1 MKVKKW
7 VTQDFPMVEES
18 ATVRECLHRMRQY
31 QTNECIVKDREGH
44 FRGVVNKEDLLDL
57 DLDSSVFNKVSL
69 PNFFVH
75 EEDNITHALLLFL
88 EHQEPYLPVVD
99 EEMRLKGAVSLH
111 DFLEALIEAL
121 AMDVPGI
128 RFSVLLEDKPGELR
142 KVVDALALS
151 NINILSVIT
160 TRSGDGKREVLIKVD
175 AVDEGTLI
183 KLFESLGIKIE
194 SIEKEEGF

>member
-18 ATVRECLHRMRQY
+18 STVRECLHRMRQY
-31 QTNECIVKDREGH
+31 QTNECIVTDREGY

-69 PNFFVH
+69 PDFFH

-160 TRSGDGKREVLIKVD
+160 TRSQDGKREVLIKVD

>member
-69 PNFFVH
+69 PDFFVH

>member
-1 MKVKKW
+1 
-7 VTQDFPMVEES
+7 
-18 ATVRECLHRMRQY
+18 
-31 QTNECIVKDREGH
+31 
-44 FRGVVNKEDLLDL
+44 
-57 DLDSSVFNKVSL
+57 
-69 PNFFVH
+69 
-75 EEDNITHALLLFL
+75 
-88 EHQEPYLPVVD
+88 
-99 EEMRLKGAVSLH
+99 
-111 DFLEALIEAL
+111 
-121 AMDVPGI
+121 MDVPGI

-160 TRSGDGKREVLIKVD
+160 TRSQDGKREVLIKVD

>member
-1 MKVKKW
+1 
-7 VTQDFPMVEES
+7 
-18 ATVRECLHRMRQY
+18 
-31 QTNECIVKDREGH
+31 
-44 FRGVVNKEDLLDL
+44 
-57 DLDSSVFNKVSL
+57 
-69 PNFFVH
+69 
-75 EEDNITHALLLFL
+75 
-88 EHQEPYLPVVD
+88 
-99 EEMRLKGAVSLH
+99 LKGAVSLH

-128 RFSVLLEDKPGELR
+128 RFSVLLKDKPGELR

-160 TRSGDGKREVLIKVD
+160 TRSQDGKREVLIKVD

>member
-31 QTNECIVKDREGH
+31 QTNECIVTDREGY

-69 PNFFVH
+69 PDFFVH

-160 TRSGDGKREVLIKVD
+160 TRSQDGKREVLIKVD

>member
-69 PNFFVH
+69 PDFFVH

-160 TRSGDGKREVLIKVD
+160 TRSQDGKREVLIKVD